1 MATLQA
7 LGVTLS
13 CGLGTKNNLKG
24 ILRRISYFHNVTE
37 QLVEWKVRAIQQL
50 TLSANVN
57 SLASILG
64 YLGFASQ
71 FTALLLFL
79 VG

>member
-24 ILRRISYFHNVTE
+24 ILRRTSCFHNVTE

-50 TLSANVN
+50 TLVANVWQ
-57 SLASILG
+57 L
-64 YLGFASQ
+64 
-71 FTALLLFL
+71 L
-79 VG
+79 VGKASLLTVNVSELAWL